1 MPTKQALDNQYL
13 KSRGPPCQVRPC
25 QVKEAE
31 VAEGQLAGQ
40 VALVTGAARGQGRA
54 HAIALADAGAT
65 VVLCDIAAQLASVPY
80 PLATPDDLDETV
92 RMIQN
97 AGGTASAAVT
107 DVRDSAA
114 IGELTDRIVAEHGRL
129 DILVANAGICVLG
142 PVADLPDDVWR
153 DTIETNLSG
162 AFYCIRAALPH
173 MTRQR
178 YGRIVAISS
187 GAGRGG
193 MRNLGHYCASKWG
206 LIGLVK
212 AVALETATD
221 GITANIVC
229 PAGVGT
235 PMVLNEHSFRAFRPD
250 LPHPTVDDARE
261 RHERLSPMR
270 LPWLEPEDVTR
281 AVMYFVTDRGRT
293 TGTVLEVDLG
303 TSANRL

>member
-1 MPTKQALDNQYL
+1 M
-13 KSRGPPCQVRPC
+13 
-25 QVKEAE
+25 
-31 VAEGQLAGQ
+31 GQLTGQ

-65 VVLCDIAAQLASVPY
+65 VVLCDIAAPVASVPY
-80 PLATPDDLDETV
+80 PLATPGDLDETV
-92 RMIQN
+92 QMIQS
-97 AGGTASAAVT
+97 AGGRASAAVT

-114 IGELTDRIVAEHGRL
+114 VSELTDRIVAEHGRL
-129 DILVANAGICVLG
+129 DVLVANAGICVLG
-142 PVADLPDDVWR
+142 PVAEVSDEVWR

-178 YGRIVAISS
+178 YGRVVAISS

-193 MRNLGHYCASKWG
+193 MRNLAHYCASKWG

-221 GITANIVC
+221 GITANVVC

-250 LPHPTVDDARE
+250 LPHPTADDARE

-270 LPWLEPEDVTR
+270 LAWLDPEDVTR

>member
-1 MPTKQALDNQYL
+1 M
-13 KSRGPPCQVRPC
+13 
-25 QVKEAE
+25 
-31 VAEGQLAGQ
+31 GQLTGQ

-54 HAIALADAGAT
+54 HAIALAEAGAA
-65 VVLCDIAAQLASVPY
+65 VVLCDIAAQVASVPY
-80 PLATPDDLDETV
+80 PLATPADLDETA
-92 RMIQN
+92 RLIRD
-97 AGGTASAAVT
+97 AGGRASVAVT

-114 IGELTDRIVAEHGRL
+114 VGELTDRTVAEHGRL

-142 PVADLPDDVWR
+142 PAAELSDDVWR

-212 AVALETATD
+212 TVALETATD

-235 PMVLNEHSFRAFRPD
+235 PMILNDHSFLAVRPD
-250 LPHPTVDDARE
+250 LPNPTADDARE
-261 RHERLSPMR
+261 VHQKLSPMR
-270 LPWLEPEDVTR
+270 LPWLDPEDVTR

>member
-1 MPTKQALDNQYL
+1 M
-13 KSRGPPCQVRPC
+13 
-25 QVKEAE
+25 
-31 VAEGQLAGQ
+31 GQLTGQ

-65 VVLCDIAAQLASVPY
+65 VVLCDIAAPVASVPY
-80 PLATPDDLDETV
+80 PLATPGDLDETV
-92 RMIQN
+92 QMIQS
-97 AGGTASAAVT
+97 AGGRASAAVT

-114 IGELTDRIVAEHGRL
+114 VNELTDRIVAERGRL

-142 PVADLPDDVWR
+142 PVAEVSDEVWR

-162 AFYCIRAALPH
+162 VFYCIRAALPH

-178 YGRIVAISS
+178 YGRVVAISS

-193 MRNLGHYCASKWG
+193 MRNLAHYCASKWG

-221 GITANIVC
+221 GITANVVC

-250 LPHPTVDDARE
+250 LPHPTADDVRE

-270 LPWLEPEDVTR
+270 LAWLDPEDVTR